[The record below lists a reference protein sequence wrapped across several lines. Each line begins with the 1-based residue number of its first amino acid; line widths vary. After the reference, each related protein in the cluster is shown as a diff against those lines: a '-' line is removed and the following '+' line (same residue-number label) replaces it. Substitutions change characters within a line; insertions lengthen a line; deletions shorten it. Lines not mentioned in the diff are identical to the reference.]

1 VKGQKTGG
9 RVAGTPNK
17 ATAEIKALAGM
28 HAEAAIA
35 ELARLATGAESEQ
48 ARVSAIKELLD
59 RAYGK
64 APQGVTLGAEES
76 VHKLLV
82 EWLKPA

>member
-1 VKGQKTGG
+1 MKGQKTGG

-35 ELARLATGAESEQ
+35 ELARLATGAESEA
-48 ARVSAIKELLD
+48 ARVAAIKELLD
-59 RAYGK
+59 RAFGK
-64 APQGVTLGAEES
+64 AAQGVTIGTEDS
-76 VHKLLV
+76 VTKLLG